1 MEAGSEQ
8 GRDQTWLGSSSTI
21 VVAVNPLPWTG
32 DTRAA
37 ACRHFRAAA
46 GAVEGVPASTR
57 VVVARSGFGPA
68 RQGAGGRAASAL
80 DPAGRGARAG
90 ELLVR
95 SPEPTVELAGVEDL
109 QRRGVDPHASRICGG
124 GT

>member
-1 MEAGSEQ
+1 M
-8 GRDQTWLGSSSTI
+8 
-21 VVAVNPLPWTG
+21 
-32 DTRAA
+32 
-37 ACRHFRAAA
+37 
-46 GAVEGVPASTR
+46 EGVPASTR

-90 ELLVR
+90 ELPV
-95 SPEPTVELAGVEDL
+95 VELAGVEDL